1 MRKFFLTCALL
12 GVLPLAAWAQAAKPA
27 KAAMTAKPASS
38 AVKNAEI
45 ITAAELRDYLYFIA
59 SDALEGRDTPSR
71 GLDSAAEFIRFHLSR
86 WGVKPGGDN
95 GTYFQNIWLSRRKVG
110 ESKVSFGGKDY
121 KLNDDFLAFRFSAGA
136 LSAPLVYAGNGWL
149 VKAKNID
156 AFSGLDVKDKIVV
169 VTTNLR
175 TGGRPAGVT
184 DEDLK
189 GVKGTDWADPAA
201 YAKAKGAKAIILTLS
216 AGEYGNWQQYR
227 RFLGGGGRFRID
239 GGAADENDIPAL
251 IANKEMTEALFSGE
265 ATSGADIMARADKGE
280 TFASFALKADKV
292 AEISLKGE
300 LERAKTQNV
309 IGILEGSDPT
319 LKSEYVAIGAHYDH
333 VGIGNCGG
341 VTPADNI
348 CNGADDDGSGT
359 VAVLNLAHAFAVSN
373 PRPKRSII
381 FIWHCGEEKGLW
393 GSEYFVEHPTVPL
406 ANIVTQLNIDMIGR
420 SRKADDTNKR
430 NDNLSGPKEIYVIGS
445 KLMSTELGALSERV
459 NASYLNFGFNYKYDD
474 PNDTERFFYRSDH
487 YNYAKK
493 GIPIIFYF
501 DGVHQDYHGA
511 GDHADKIDYDKMEMV
526 TRTVFLTGWEI
537 ANAAKRPTVDK
548 KLDR

>member
-1 MRKFFLTCALL
+1 M
-12 GVLPLAAWAQAAKPA
+12 
-27 KAAMTAKPASS
+27 
-38 AVKNAEI
+38 
-45 ITAAELRDYLYFIA
+45 
-59 SDALEGRDTPSR
+59 
-71 GLDSAAEFIRFHLSR
+71 
-86 WGVKPGGDN
+86 
-95 GTYFQNIWLSRRKVG
+95 
-110 ESKVSFGGKDY
+110 
-121 KLNDDFLAFRFSAGA
+121 
-136 LSAPLVYAGNGWL
+136 
-149 VKAKNID
+149 
-156 AFSGLDVKDKIVV
+156 
-169 VTTNLR
+169 
-175 TGGRPAGVT
+175 
-184 DEDLK
+184 
-189 GVKGTDWADPAA
+189 
-201 YAKAKGAKAIILTLS
+201 
-216 AGEYGNWQQYR
+216 
-227 RFLGGGGRFRID
+227 
-239 GGAADENDIPAL
+239 
-251 IANKEMTEALFSGE
+251 
-265 ATSGADIMARADKGE
+265 
-280 TFASFALKADKV
+280 KADKN

-300 LERAKTQNV
+300 VERAKTQNV
-309 IGILEGSDPT
+309 VGILEGSDPT

-341 VTPADNI
+341 VTPTDNI

-359 VAVLNLAHAFAVSN
+359 VAVLNLAHAFAMSN

-406 ANIVTQLNIDMIGR
+406 ASIVTQLNIDMIGR
-420 SRKADDTNKR
+420 SRKPDDTNKR

-511 GDHADKIDYDKMEMV
+511 GDHPDKIDYDKMEMV
-526 TRTVFLTGWEI
+526 TRTVFMTGWEI